1 MAVVALAGGLGA
13 PGATTAAMAL
23 LMTWPLAEGHRV
35 VLVEADP
42 DGGAILPG
50 ALQGTLGNS
59 HGLRNLAVAA
69 RQGQQQLVEAFWRQL
84 VDVTDAQT
92 RDRLVLPGI
101 YDPAH
106 ASAME
111 PVWRPLASLFGG
123 IGQTGHDV
131 LVDLGRRGAAGPSAA
146 LAQRADA
153 VVLVARNTLRG
164 LQSAQVRLRALQEIV
179 GGAAEMG
186 LLLVDAG
193 PYAKA
198 EVSAR
203 LGVPVVAVL
212 PWRPKEAAVLSDG
225 AEPPRRF
232 ESGELMRAARSAAVQ
247 VQEMVA
253 IRRARLDPPPPG
265 TVTAGG
271 VRGAR

>member
-1 MAVVALAGGLGA
+1 MAVVAIAGGLGA

-23 LMTWPLAEGHRV
+23 LMTWHLSEGRRVILA
-35 VLVEADP
+35 EADP

-59 HGLRNLAVAA
+59 HGLRNLAVAG
-69 RQGQQQLVEAFWRQL
+69 RQGQLGEAFWRQL
-84 VDVTDAQT
+84 VDVTDDET

-106 ASAME
+106 ASALE
-111 PVWRPLASLFGG
+111 PVWKPLASLFAG
-123 IGQTGHDV
+123 IEQHGHDV
-131 LVDLGRRGAAGPSAA
+131 LVDLGRRGATGPSAV

-164 LQSAQVRLRALQEIV
+164 LQSAQVRLRALQEV
-179 GGAAEMG
+179 VDGAADVAV
-186 LLLVDAG
+186 LLVDSG
-193 PYAKA
+193 PYAKE
-198 EVSAR
+198 EVR
-203 LGVPVVAVL
+203 KRFEVPVVAVL

-232 ESGELMRAARSAAVQ
+232 ESGELMRAARSAAVR
-247 VQEMVA
+247 VQELVA
-253 IRRARLDPPPPG
+253 IRRSRLAPPPPG
-265 TVTAGG
+265 TVPAGG
-271 VRGAR
+271 VSRAR